1 MKAFS
6 LAFLV
11 SGALL
16 LSSCGGSSSSV
27 SPEPSSSDSGLSS
40 AGSSNSGDPG
50 EGGSEPGGNSEP
62 GGSEPGIS
70 GGGESSGTATTSSS
84 AALPEGSIFEDFDA
98 ADPAHLFYESG
109 GRQAAFTHVS
119 GTESPDESGTT
130 VLTLAL
136 DTADAAGAW
145 QGPNFQTPNLL
156 GFGTYSAR
164 IKTATA
170 RGTEQP
176 LAGAVVG
183 FFTYRHDTD
192 DNGNGVLENSE
203 IDFEWLIADP
213 RVIYLTA
220 WVDVNDDPWRVTKIN
235 RTIDLS
241 RGRILQ
247 TVYENLDGTRGSFAD
262 SLSNSPSTIAA
273 IPDYDASAR
282 FYVYGFDWAT
292 DRIRWWMVDPASPAD
307 TVVLWDFRGD
317 AKYITQQPAYLMLN
331 FWHTAD
337 WSVEGVPNSTQ
348 KPRLQF
354 ATQFDWVR
362 YVPAR

>member
-27 SPEPSSSDSGLSS
+27 SPEPSSSDPGLS
-40 AGSSNSGDPG
+40 AGGSSDSGA
-50 EGGSEPGGNSEP
+50 GGSEPGGSSATGTSE
-62 GGSEPGIS
+62 GGAS
-70 GGGESSGTATTSSS
+70 GTDESSGTATTSSS
-84 AALPEGSIFEDFDA
+84 AELPPGAIFEDFNA
-98 ADPAHLFYESG
+98 SASLFEYGSG
-109 GRQAAFTHVS
+109 GHQAAFTHVS
-119 GTESPDESGTT
+119 GAASPDEPGTT
-130 VLTLAL
+130 TLTLTL

-145 QGPNFQTPNLL
+145 QGPNYQTSRLL

-164 IKTATA
+164 IKTASA

-176 LAGAVVG
+176 LAGAVAG

-247 TVYENLDGTRGSFAD
+247 TVWQNLDGTSGSFSD

-348 KPRLQF
+348 KPRLPF

-362 YVPAR
+362 FVPKE

>member
-1 MKAFS
+1 MKTFS
-6 LAFLV
+6 LALLV
-11 SGALL
+11 SGAFLL
-16 LSSCGGSSSSV
+16 VSCGGSSSSV
-27 SPEPSSSDSGLSS
+27 SPEPSSSDSGFSSGGNSDSGNSGAGESS
-40 AGSSNSGDPG
+40 AAGAS
-50 EGGSEPGGNSEP
+50 EGGSSDA
-62 GGSEPGIS
+62 
-70 GGGESSGTATTSSS
+70 GESSGTATTSSS
-84 AALPEGSIFEDFDA
+84 AELPPGSIFEDFA
-98 ADPAHLFYESG
+98 GASPTYFSYGSG
-109 GRQAAFTHVS
+109 GHQAAFTHVS
-119 GTESPDESGTT
+119 GTESPDEPGTT
-130 VLTLAL
+130 TLTLTL

-145 QGPNFQTPNLL
+145 QGPNYQTSRLL

-164 IKTATA
+164 IKTASA

-176 LAGAVVG
+176 LAGAVAG

-247 TVYENLDGTRGSFAD
+247 TVWQNLDGTSGSFSD

-348 KPRLQF
+348 KPRLPF